1 MVQCSF
7 CKIETE
13 LYDGGVPICVKCFEE
28 QNASQQQ
35 TRNRLLDDT
44 LEATALHNDAREE
57 FESVMG
63 QIPSGLA
70 HPDGVRLIKN
80 ASSSLSIARKKM
92 MKAHSRLDEFLES
105 GIVPEDLKRSN
116 SKAGCCPP

>member
-1 MVQCSF
+1 
-7 CKIETE
+7 
-13 LYDGGVPICVKCFEE
+13 
-28 QNASQQQ
+28 
-35 TRNRLLDDT
+35 
-44 LEATALHNDAREE
+44 
-57 FESVMG
+57 MG

-105 GIVPEDLKRSN
+105 GIVPEDLKRSS